1 MSDSNM
7 IKTQAFSG
15 IIWKLLERVGA
26 QLVSLIVSVVLARL
40 LLPADYSVVSIVSIF
55 FVFCNVFISGGLNTA
70 LIQKKNSDITDY
82 STVLFV
88 SLAMAL
94 VLYGVMFVAAPY
106 ISSLYHNSILTPVI
120 RVMSLMLFV
129 TAYKGVVCAQVSS
142 NLRFKNF
149 FISTLVGTIISAF
162 VGIVMARR
170 GFGAW
175 ALVAQQMTNSIIDSL
190 VLTLTTKIRFKFII
204 SFARLKNLFSY
215 GWKIFVSSVI
225 SVIYDEIRPLIVGI
239 RFSPVDLAYYNKG
252 KSFPAIF
259 NSSLSDSIS
268 AVLFPVMSKFQDNKD
283 EMLSVTRR
291 YMKTSSYIIFPVLI
305 GFLAVSDN
313 FIKVVLTEKWLFASP
328 YIKIFCVTFLFGLIQ
343 TGNLQVI
350 RASGRSDLILKLE
363 IIKKSIYF
371 IVIALFVFFSDS
383 PYMLAVSEFA
393 CMMIATFI
401 NTFPNVKLI
410 GYKYRHQIMDL
421 LPNFV
426 LAIVMGIAVMLTGML
441 KLPVSVL
448 LVVQIVAGVCIY
460 IGLSVITHNI
470 NFYYLLNF
478 VKEKRKKS

>member
-1 MSDSNM
+1 MNTSDN
-7 IKTQAFSG
+7 IKTKAFSG
-15 IIWKLLERVGA
+15 IIWKLMERVGA
-26 QLVSLIVSVVLARL
+26 QLVSLIVSVVLARI
-40 LLPADYSVVSIVSIF
+40 LLPEDYSVVSIVSIF

-70 LIQKKNSDITDY
+70 LVQKKDSDIIDY

-88 SLAMAL
+88 SLLMAL
-94 VLYGVMFVAAPY
+94 ILYVVMFFAAPY
-106 ISSLYHNSILTPVI
+106 IASLYDNPILIPVI
-120 RVMSLMLFV
+120 RAMSLMLFV

-142 NLRFKNF
+142 SLQFKNF
-149 FISTLVGTIISAF
+149 FISTLVGTVISAF
-162 VGIVMARR
+162 VGIGMAKR
-170 GFGAW
+170 GYGAW
-175 ALVAQQMTNSIIDSL
+175 ALVAQQMTNAILDSFI
-190 VLTLTTKIRFKFII
+190 LTVTTRIRFKLVV
-204 SFARLKNLFSY
+204 SFSRLKALFSY
-215 GWKIFVSSVI
+215 GWKIFVASVI

-252 KSFPAIF
+252 KSFPALF

-268 AVLFPVMSKFQDNKD
+268 AVLFPVMSKFQDSKE

-363 IIKKSIYF
+363 IVKKSIYF
-371 IVIALFVFFSDS
+371 IVIALFVILSDS
-383 PYMLAVSEFA
+383 PYLLAVSELA
-393 CMMIATFI
+393 CMLIATLV
-401 NTFPNVKLI
+401 NTYPNVSLV
-410 GYKYRHQIMDL
+410 GYKYRHQVIDL

-426 LAIVMGIAVMLTGML
+426 LAIAMGIVVALIGGL
-441 KLPVSVL
+441 KLPTPAL
-448 LVVQIVAGVCIY
+448 LVIQIVVGMGVY
-460 IGLSVITHNI
+460 IGLSIVTRNS
-470 NFYYLLNF
+470 NFHYLLNF
-478 VKEKRKKS
+478 IKEMRYKA